1 MLKIN
6 LQFFGGR
13 GGGGGKGSGGG
24 ASGGGSNAKG
34 SASNPASASE
44 LDSMNEKQRI
54 SAFNAMPVGT
64 KVRSYNQGVTNDSGS
79 TYVKTESGWGKE
91 YTYKAVKGG
100 KLVNKKSTTSV
111 TLHQMA
117 VSTGKFA
124 NGSEMGAK
132 YKKFLGVKYPK
143 K

>member
-1 MLKIN
+1 MFEIN
-6 LQFFGGR
+6 FQFFGSR
-13 GGGGGKGSGGG
+13 GSGGGKGSGGG
-24 ASGGGSNAKG
+24 GGGGASKAKG
-34 SASNPASASE
+34 SASNPASASD

-64 KVRSYNQGVTNDSGS
+64 KVRSYNQGVTDDSGS
-79 TYVKTESGWGKE
+79 TYVKTETGWGRE
-91 YTYKAVKGG
+91 YTYKEARGG
-100 KLVNKKSTTSV
+100 KLVNKKGTIPT

-132 YKKFLGVKYPK
+132 YKKFLNVKYPK

>member
-1 MLKIN
+1 MLNIST
-6 LQFFGGR
+6 QFFGR
-13 GGGGGKGSGGG
+13 GGSGGG
-24 ASGGGSNAKG
+24 KRLGGVGAKG
-34 SASNPASASE
+34 SASNPVSASD

-64 KVRSYNQGVTNDSGS
+64 KVKSYNQGVTDDSGS
-79 TYVKTESGWGKE
+79 TYVKAETGWGRE
-91 YTYKAVKGG
+91 YTYKAAKGG
-100 KLVNKKSTTSV
+100 KLVNKKGTIPT

-124 NGSEMGAK
+124 NGSEMGAE
-132 YKKFLGVKYPK
+132 YKKFLSVRYPK

>member
-1 MLKIN
+1 MLEIN
-6 LQFFGGR
+6 FQFFGGR
-13 GGGGGKGSGGG
+13 GSGGGKGSGGG
-24 ASGGGSNAKG
+24 GGGASKAKG
-34 SASNPASASE
+34 SASNPVSASD

-64 KVRSYNQGVTNDSGS
+64 KVKSYNQGVTDDSGS
-79 TYVKTESGWGKE
+79 TYVKTETGWGRE
-91 YTYKAVKGG
+91 YTYKAAKGG
-100 KLVNKKSTTSV
+100 KLVNKKGTIPT

-124 NGSEMGAK
+124 NGSEMGAE
-132 YKKFLGVKYPK
+132 YKKFLSVRYPK